1 LQQKRPRR
9 DEGDAIL
16 VSTKPPHGLMFTRSL

>member
-1 LQQKRPRR
+1 LQQQGPRR

-16 VSTKPPHGLMFTRSL
+16 VSTKPPHKLMFTRSA